1 MGDLQ
6 SLQAFINCL
15 DQRSLPRILQVCSG
29 VYFQGS
35 VYEISGSEVCLST
48 GDLVKIIGLELL
60 SVSCEDVNTGD
71 SFVLPIHYTG
81 NFRLVAEDLPYNT
94 VEELVGLCP
103 VGVDACGSFTF
114 RSTQELIVD
123 NFTLAPDE
131 HLSLLSVEV
140 SEDGERL
147 ARCQVLGHNMAYA
160 ELLLPLSLK
169 GEFYECEDERGY
181 FLQEIMSSARLSCR
195 RFCNTNTKSSG
206 GLLMFSPVYEISAIM
221 HLRKNIVKFPSTL
234 EVDVQD
240 VTDQFQDLVFITPLS
255 LPEVVSQPKESFPT
269 MAEILEAP
277 EGNQYFSC
285 SWFGGLQ
292 KGKSLIL
299 HECHQKTMI
308 LASTPKGKKGKQYF
322 MISDDYGG
330 RMRRRA
336 REFGSVYELYLAS
349 SQSPGLKV
357 SVSRDY
363 EADEDEGMP
372 ALGVGENL
380 EVLGMSL
387 MDRLKPGAAEKVESL
402 ICKRTHEVDDDD
414 DDDED
419 DSEEISMPLFMA
431 GHFVEKLSDNKKY
444 RLNDLV
450 SGSLPVDVKV
460 VTRDKDLEK
469 DPLMGLPALK
479 LEETFTETTVLTS
492 LPHNPDWCFELP
504 VRWLQMSVC
513 FTSDDLPW
521 SRPPELHVETV
532 TEMTEKFYYEYHK
545 LIGKTEEPPP
555 RPPKRKK
562 SSCDANKKVQ
572 SLPSLGSSVSKQLD
586 KLSLGPKV
594 EKRSVPP
601 PPQDET
607 LHQPPPLLPRKSISL
622 AESSS
627 MPNMYVKSPRM
638 SHKSGTFTD
647 YIQILVVLNKMYT
660 LTFSYL
666 PLIKQ
671 RRDFLTRIMTTS
683 LSRTHL

>member
-71 SFVLPIHYTG
+71 SFVLPIHYSG

-103 VGVDACGSFTF
+103 VGVDACGSFSF
-114 RSTQELIVD
+114 RSTQELMVN
-123 NFTLAPDE
+123 NFMLAADE
-131 HLSLLSVEV
+131 HLTLLSVEV

-147 ARCQVLGHNMAYA
+147 ARCQVLGHNMACA

-195 RFCNTNTKSSG
+195 RFCNTNTKSSS

-221 HLRKNIVKFPSTL
+221 HLRKNIVKFPSSL

-240 VTDQFQDLVFITPLS
+240 VTDQFQDLVFITPQS
-255 LPEVVSQPKESFPT
+255 LPEVASQPTESFPT
-269 MAEILEAP
+269 IAEILEAP
-277 EGNQYFSC
+277 EGDQYFSC
-285 SWFGGLQ
+285 SWFSGLQ
-292 KGKSLIL
+292 NGKNLIL
-299 HECHQKTMI
+299 HECRQKTMI

-322 MISDDYGG
+322 MISDGYGG

-336 REFGSVYELYLAS
+336 REFSSVYELYLAS

-357 SVSRDY
+357 SVSRDC

-372 ALGVGENL
+372 ALGVGEHL

-402 ICKRTHEVDDDD
+402 ICKRTLEVDDDD
-414 DDDED
+414 DDDDDD

-444 RLNDLV
+444 RLSDLV

-492 LPHNPDWCFELP
+492 LPNNPDWCFELP
-504 VRWLQMSVC
+504 VRWLKMSVC
-513 FTSDDLPW
+513 FLSDDLPW

-562 SSCDANKKVQ
+562 SSCDTTKKAKP
-572 SLPSLGSSVSKQLD
+572 LPSLGSSVSEQLD

-594 EKRSVPP
+594 VKRSVPP
-601 PPQDET
+601 PPADEQT
-607 LHQPPPLLPRKSISL
+607 PEQPPPLLPRKSISV

-627 MPNMYVKSPRM
+627 MSNMYVKSPRM
-638 SHKSGTFTD
+638 SQKTAKRLSDSDHD
-647 YIQILVVLNKMYT
+647 YESIEDA
-660 LTFSYL
+660 F
-666 PLIKQ
+666 IKPHE
-671 RRDFLTRIMTTS
+671 S
-683 LSRTHL
+683 LYY